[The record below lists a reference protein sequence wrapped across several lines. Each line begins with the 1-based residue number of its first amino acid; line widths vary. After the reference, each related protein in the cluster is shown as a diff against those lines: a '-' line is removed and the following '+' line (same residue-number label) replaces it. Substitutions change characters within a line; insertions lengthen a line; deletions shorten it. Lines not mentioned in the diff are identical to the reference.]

1 MMLKIQ
7 GWLTESGAELRV
19 HYDAQEREFRAA
31 LYRGIQLRFV
41 SHDAGCSRAT
51 GQQRGC
57 TPCSPLS
64 APPLYRVTSEEGTD
78 LGTYDGGIDLLKKHA
93 KVISKLEPGVTAAIK
108 VKLDD
113 LEMKPGITER

>member
-1 MMLKIQ
+1 M
-7 GWLTESGAELRV
+7 
-19 HYDAQEREFRAA
+19 
-31 LYRGIQLRFV
+31 
-41 SHDAGCSRAT
+41 
-51 GQQRGC
+51 
-57 TPCSPLS
+57 S

-113 LEMKPGITER
+113 LEMGRDGRTEEWVVERVR